1 MTNWMSRLVYAV
13 VLVFGLVTAG
23 YAQLDTGT
31 ITGTV
36 SDESKAVVGN
46 ATVTVRNV
54 RTGLTRTTQTDGD
67 GRFRFSSLPIGSYEL
82 TVEATGQ
89 SKYVQQGIEL
99 LVNQVAVLEIGLKVA
114 ATQEVVT
121 VTGDASIL
129 NTTNAEVSTRFDS
142 QRLMNLPFATNGN
155 VYNILLSVPGVS
167 QLASGQTGFANGIS
181 FSSNGGASAPTTS
194 WWTDR
199 TSTTPAWPA
208 CSSRSTTLI
217 SFRKCVSSRASLRR
231 SSDATAVRWST
242 WSPRVARTSFTVRCS
257 GSTTT
262 TRSMHGATSTS
273 GPGGR
278 KPPSASKT
286 ASVAHWAD
294 PSGATK
300 PSFSGRFSGGP
311 TGRWV
316 RASR

>member
-181 FSSNGGASAPTTS
+181 FSSNG
-194 WWTDR
+194 
-199 TSTTPAWPA
+199 
-208 CSSRSTTLI
+208 
-217 SFRKCVSSRASLRR
+217 
-231 SSDATAVRWST
+231 
-242 WSPRVARTSFTVRCS
+242 ARPLQQL
-257 GSTTT
+257 
-262 TRSMHGATSTS
+262 H
-273 GPGGR
+273 GGR
-278 KPPSASKT
+278 TGPQRPQR
-286 ASVAHWAD
+286 
-294 PSGATK
+294 
-300 PSFSGRFSGGP
+300 GR
-311 TGRWV
+311 
-316 RASR
+316 RAAAAQQP